1 MKSLGT
7 CLIVV
12 LLGSFLSVGAQQIAQ
27 EKEIQWENAVWIGY
41 SNDQR
46 DIQWSSRD
54 IVRNSPPFDIES
66 WEPTADDLKA
76 VTRKTHLSPL
86 LRKGFKSSK
95 KIKSAS
101 VAVCGLGLYEL
112 YLNGKKVGNRV
123 LDPAQTSYNKR
134 AFYVKY
140 DVTGHLIVGQNAIG
154 LKLGNGFF
162 GQNMAF
168 TPLFSYGTPR
178 AILVLDIDYEDG
190 SKEQLTTDKSW
201 KATSGGIVFDNIYH
215 GETYDARKAIDN
227 WSHPTLDDSSW
238 DAVEVLAAPTQNL
251 LPHTLEPIRKIRK
264 VAPVAIL
271 PAEKGWI
278 IDMGQNMTGW
288 LQIQVKESK
297 GTAIQMRFAEHLMP
311 NKKNIDPA
319 STGIHVTGN
328 TQTDIYICR
337 GDDIET
343 WEPTFTYH
351 GFRYV
356 QIEGLTQKP
365 NIEDFT
371 GWLVRTDAERI
382 GTFACSDSLIN
393 TFYEVSMWTI
403 ENNIQGVL
411 TDCPH
416 RERCAWMGDIY
427 VVAEAA
433 SFNFDMKRMWDKTSA
448 DMQTM
453 LGVAKVVHN
462 KNEFPYDMR
471 APANISVGKR
481 LCKQARPDWGAA
493 TVMVPWY
500 AYVYYGDK
508 TIIQNAWSM
517 MQGWMAFLRETKPTG
532 ILTDGYGD
540 WCPPGGNPTINTPVS
555 LTSTALYYQ
564 SLVAMQNMARV
575 LGKNNEAL
583 HYGKRATFVKKA
595 FNATFFNAS
604 KNSYGSQTGNVFA
617 LFSKI
622 VPEGKEQ
629 AVADNLAALILEKE
643 NGHYTTG
650 IFGHRPLYTVLN
662 EYGHQNVT
670 EHLWSIKDYPSL
682 GFLTEEHDLTTW
694 PEVPYN
700 WPKGRRYLRNSFNH
714 PMHSGFAASFHESLG
729 GIRPDEKHPGFKHF
743 FLKPSFLPGL
753 AWANVSHKSPYG
765 VIKSSWR
772 RNNETLVWSFSV
784 PENTTAEVYLDS
796 YSIEQLRLNALA
808 IEKNIF
814 TLKSGDYTLTIKE

>member
-1 MKSLGT
+1 MNKFSFYFFILLA
-7 CLIVV
+7 CLVEAQ
-12 LLGSFLSVGAQQIAQ
+12 SVAQ
-27 EKEIQWENAVWIGY
+27 ENDALWGNAVWIEY
-41 SNDQR
+41 SKDNR
-46 DIQWSSRD
+46 DAKWATRE

-66 WEPTADDLKA
+66 WKPTAADLKA
-76 VTRKTHLSPL
+76 VSRKTHLSPL
-86 LRKGFKSSK
+86 LRRAFTIDKQL
-95 KIKSAS
+95 KSAS
-101 VAVCGLGLYEL
+101 VTVCGLGLYEL
-112 YLNGKKVGNRV
+112 HINGKKVGDRV
-123 LDPAQTSYNKR
+123 LDPAQTSYDKR
-134 AFYVKY
+134 AFYVKH
-140 DVTGHLIVGQNAIG
+140 DVAENLNVGLNALG

-168 TPLFSYGTPR
+168 TPRLSYGNPR
-178 AILVLDIDYEDG
+178 AILVLDIVYQDG
-190 SKEQLTTDKSW
+190 STQQLTTDDSW
-201 KATSGGIVFDNIYH
+201 KATSGPIVFDNIYH
-215 GETYDARKAIDN
+215 GETYDARKAIEN
-227 WSHPTLDDSSW
+227 WSHPSLDDKLW
-238 DAVEVLAAPTQNL
+238 DTVEVVAAPTHNL
-251 LPHTLEPIRKIRK
+251 IEQALEPIRKIRK
-264 VAPVAIL
+264 VMPVAIL
-271 PAEKGWI
+271 PSDNGWI
-278 IDMGQNMTGW
+278 LDMGQNMTGW
-288 LQIQVKESK
+288 LQIQVNERS
-297 GTAIQMRFAEHLMP
+297 GTAIKMRFAEHLMP
-311 NKKNIDPA
+311 DKKNIDPA

-328 TQTDIYICR
+328 TQTDIYICK
-337 GDDIET
+337 GDGVET

-356 QIEGLTQKP
+356 QIEGLSQKP
-365 NIEDFT
+365 TIDDFA
-371 GWLVRTDAERI
+371 GWLVRTDVEKT
-382 GTFACSDSLIN
+382 GTFACSDALIN

-403 ENNIQGVL
+403 EDNIQGIL

-481 LCKQARPDWGAA
+481 LCNQARPDWGAA

-517 MQGWMAFLRETKPTG
+517 MQDWMAFLYETKPDG

-540 WCPPGGNPTINTPVS
+540 WCPPGGNPKINTPVS

-564 SLVAMQNMARV
+564 SLIAMQKMANV
-575 LGKNNEAL
+575 LDKDDAAEIYA
-583 HYGKRATFVKKA
+583 KRAAFVKKV
-595 FNATFFNAS
+595 FNDTFFDAS
-604 KNSYGSQTGNVFA
+604 QNSYGSQTGNVFA

-622 VPEGKEQ
+622 VPEEKEQ
-629 AVADNLAALILEKE
+629 AVADNLASLIMEKE

-662 EYGHQNVT
+662 DYGYLEVT
-670 EHLWSIKDYPSL
+670 KHLWSITDYPSL

-694 PEVPYN
+694 PEVPYH
-700 WPKGRRYLRNSFNH
+700 WKKGRRYLRNSFNH

-743 FLKPSFLPGL
+743 FLKPSFLPEL
-753 AWANVSHKSPYG
+753 TWVEVSHKSPYG
-765 VIKSSWR
+765 VIRSSWKR
-772 RNNETLVWSFSV
+772 KKNTVVWSFSV
-784 PENTTAEVYLDS
+784 PENTSAEIQLTA
-796 YSIEQLRLNALA
+796 YSHKKLQLNGVAVKRNVFVLQ
-808 IEKNIF
+808 
-814 TLKSGDYTLTIKE
+814 SGEYTLTVKEK